1 MAILDILNLN
11 GFDLGSIDTSL
22 LNNVFQGDIAAP
34 DPIALLAGGLLA
46 LATVSALGLSV
57 IRLKRRM
64 KALEARWDDSQ
75 DRLQTI
81 EILLAD
87 TTSEA
92 SLLRQRV
99 EQRVIRQEN
108 TVSNSAKTSLRQ
120 AIALSKHGATT
131 RQLIDTCE
139 LSQGE
144 AHLIQTLYGQ
154 PAGTPAAEEL
164 H

>member
-1 MAILDILNLN
+1 MAILDTLNLN

-22 LNNVFQGDIAAP
+22 LNDFFQGDIATLHP
-34 DPIALLAGGLLA
+34 VALLAGGLLA

-108 TVSNSAKTSLRQ
+108 TVSSSAKTSLRQ